1 MPKEAT
7 LREERLQKWFPL
19 LLEIITEIIVTSLT
33 KLIRDLFLTVRMN
46 FAISLSNLKGPL
58 HPFFF
63 QNVFLSFVN
72 THTVIL
78 FFFKKKKQ
86 TNNNMK

>member
-1 MPKEAT
+1 
-7 LREERLQKWFPL
+7 
-19 LLEIITEIIVTSLT
+19 
-33 KLIRDLFLTVRMN
+33 MN

-72 THTVIL
+72 THTVI
-78 FFFKKKKQ
+78 KKNKQ
-86 TNNNMK
+86 TIIWNKFLQIKSVDVFTIVAKLLWLVRPRYDTRFSYPKVTTSLRK